1 MDCSSVSRLK
11 GGGTGSRSCWKII
24 KDTHMQIGMLI
35 VEHIRVFVMGMMGEE
50 VLHWIHERV
59 MERIVT
65 LKESSK

>member
-1 MDCSSVSRLK
+1 MNCSSVSRLE
-11 GGGTGSRSCWKII
+11 GGGTGGRSCWKII
-24 KDTHMQIGMLI
+24 KDTHIKIGMLI
-35 VEHIRVFVMGMMGEE
+35 VEHIRVFVMGMMREE

>member
-1 MDCSSVSRLK
+1 MNGSSVSRLE
-11 GGGTGSRSCWKII
+11 GGGTCGSSCWKII

-35 VEHIRVFVMGMMGEE
+35 VENIRVFVMGMMGEE